1 MSENYKIYLKEDSE
15 DLEPL
20 DLSGY
25 SNEDFIEV
33 FVENFRPW
41 IKKTHGDEVGKYPMS
56 YLVKKYLEDFDE
68 DYKLETRFGYGNALD
83 KLVRVGRSLVEKRIK
98 ELPNMG
104 KGFKFSER
112 FARAI
117 NHFVESYDLPDF
129 ITFKIE
135 ERSPFNVY
143 AYLEAD
149 FVPTMKYD
157 GNLNHVKAFPREFRH
172 FVNNYLGLEQGSP
185 AHGKIQLNV
194 GDPRFIGTEEWVKG
208 YFNKVFKKE
217 IKQLTGVSNYLHSVK
232 ISFSSNQL
240 VADIILIFRRYT
252 SWSNEHNV
260 VNIIEEYLRE
270 QGYNTD
276 RLRVRKN

>member
-56 YLVKKYLEDFDE
+56 YLVKKYLKDFDE
-68 DYKLETRFGYGNALD
+68 DYQLGTHFGYGNALD

-117 NHFVESYDLPDF
+117 NHFVESYNLPNF

-157 GNLNHVKAFPREFRH
+157 GNLNDIKAFPREFRH

-185 AHGKIQLNV
+185 AHGNIQLNV

-232 ISFSSNQL
+232 LSFSSNQL

>member
-56 YLVKKYLEDFDE
+56 YLVKKYLKDFDE
-68 DYKLETRFGYGNALD
+68 DYQLGTHFGYGNALD

-117 NHFVESYDLPDF
+117 NHFVESYNLPNF

-157 GNLNHVKAFPREFRH
+157 GNLNDIKAFPREFRH

-185 AHGKIQLNV
+185 AHGNIQLNV

-232 ISFSSNQL
+232 ISFHSNQL

-252 SWSNEHNV
+252 SWSNEHAV
-260 VNIIEEYLRE
+260 VNIIEEYLRG

>member
-56 YLVKKYLEDFDE
+56 YLVKKYLKDFDE
-68 DYKLETRFGYGNALD
+68 DYQLGTRFGYGNALD

-129 ITFKIE
+129 ITFKIKE
-135 ERSPFNVY
+135 ESPFNVY

-185 AHGKIQLNV
+185 AHGNIQLNV
-194 GDPRFIGTEEWVKG
+194 GDPSFIGTEEWVKG

-232 ISFSSNQL
+232 ISFHSNQL
-240 VADIILIFRRYT
+240 VADIALIFRRYT
-252 SWSNEHNV
+252 SWSNEHAV
-260 VNIIEEYLRE
+260 VNKIEEYLRE